1 MRYSH
6 QRMCSGVSMLAYAT
20 LVPVN
25 HHWRVNFPEHLAH
38 LRKEKGL
45 TQPQLAEKIGVH
57 VAQIRRYEAG
67 SSQPTLD
74 VIRSLA
80 VALGVS
86 ADQLL
91 FDKEE
96 RGPDDDLKL
105 QFEAVSKFDPEAK
118 KVVQQFLD
126 SMILQQ
132 EARRWASGR

>member
-1 MRYSH
+1 
-6 QRMCSGVSMLAYAT
+6 MLTYPT

-25 HHWRVNFPEHLAH
+25 HHWRVNFPEHLAQ
-38 LRKEKGL
+38 LRKDKGL

-57 VAQIRRYEAG
+57 VAQVRRYEAG
-67 SSQPTLD
+67 TSQPTLD

-86 ADQLL
+86 ADELL
-91 FDKEE
+91 FAPDE
-96 RGPDDDLKL
+96 RGPSDDLKL

-118 KVVQQFLD
+118 KVVQQVLE

-132 EARRWASGR
+132 EARRWSSGR

>member
-1 MRYSH
+1 
-6 QRMCSGVSMLAYAT
+6 MLAYAVA
-20 LVPVN
+20 VPIN
-25 HHWRVNFPEHLAH
+25 HHWTVNFPEHLAE
-38 LRKEKGL
+38 LRKQKAL
-45 TQPQLAEKIGVH
+45 TQQQLAEKIGVH

-118 KVVQQFLD
+118 KVVQQVLD